1 MGATEETPR
10 ASVLIVA
17 HRTAATPK
25 LLAAVTERAGQGE
38 CAFTLL
44 VPRDYWEEQTER
56 AAAVVELAL
65 PLLEQAAGRR
75 VEARIGDSDPLVA
88 VRDALADGSFDEVII
103 STLPQ
108 RISRWLHRDLP
119 GRVRELGLPVT
130 VVMAAG
136 REQDAPGAG

>member
-1 MGATEETPR
+1 MGETPETAA

-17 HRTAATPK
+17 HQTAATPR
-25 LLAAVTERAGQGE
+25 LLQAVSERAGQGE

-56 AAAVVELAL
+56 AAAVVELAV
-65 PLLEQAAGRR
+65 PLLEHACGQRI
-75 VEARIGDSDPLVA
+75 EARIGDSDPFAA
-88 VRDALADGSFDEVII
+88 VRDAVADGSFDEVII
-103 STLPQ
+103 STLPH
-108 RISRWLHRDLP
+108 RVSRWLHRDLP

-136 REQDAPGAG
+136 RGTEPGGG